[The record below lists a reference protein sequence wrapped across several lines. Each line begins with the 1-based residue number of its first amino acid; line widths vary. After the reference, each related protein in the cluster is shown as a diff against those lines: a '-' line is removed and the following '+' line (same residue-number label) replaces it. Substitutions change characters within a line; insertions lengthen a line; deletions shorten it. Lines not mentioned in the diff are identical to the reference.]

1 MNSSTIINLLIGLAL
16 LLLGR
21 KLFWLFVAVAGFVL
35 GLVIA
40 PLFLSGQPDWVVLL
54 VAIGAGILGALLAVL
69 VQEIAVAVAGF
80 IFGGYA
86 LLSVLELASLN
97 PGEWG
102 WIVFII
108 GGIIGAALVLYL
120 FDPALIVLS
129 SLAGASLVSQAL
141 TLDPPVDLVV
151 LVVLAAVGIAVQSGL
166 LRREPPERRRSL
178 RRRSS

>member
-1 MNSSTIINLLIGLAL
+1 MVSSTVVNLLIGIAL

-54 VAIGAGILGALLAVL
+54 VAIGVGILGALLAVV
-69 VQEIAVAVAGF
+69 VQEIAIAVAGF
-80 IFGGYA
+80 IFGGYG
-86 LLSVLELASLN
+86 LLSLLEIINLN

-102 WIVFII
+102 WIVFIT
-108 GGIIGAALVLYL
+108 GGIIGAVLVLYL

-129 SLAGASLVSQAL
+129 SLVGANLISLAL
-141 TLDPPVDLVV
+141 NLDPPIDLVV
-151 LVVLAAVGIAVQSGL
+151 FVVLCIIGIVFQAGL
-166 LRREPPERRRSL
+166 LRRMPPEQRRPV